1 MKVTVSKYYIPSKR
15 CIQEIDYSKKSK
27 NDTLS
32 TNDTLG
38 PQFKTANGRIVYEGH
53 GIQPDVKIEPEML
66 STITAHLYAQN
77 IIFKFANEFYENNKT
92 IAAPESFE
100 ITDEIYDDFIRFVE
114 DQNFEYTSESE
125 KDFEDLV
132 KTAKLE
138 GYYDNIK
145 DQLDVLKTEL
155 KNHKNNDLIINKEE
169 IKELL
174 KVEIVGRYYFQKG
187 KLISTL
193 KNDKELKRAIELLL
207 NADGQ
212 NEYENILKAVR

>member
-1 MKVTVSKYYIPSKR
+1 M
-15 CIQEIDYSKKSK
+15 
-27 NDTLS
+27 
-32 TNDTLG
+32 
-38 PQFKTANGRIVYEGH
+38 
-53 GIQPDVKIEPEML
+53 
-66 STITAHLYAQN
+66 
-77 IIFKFANEFYENNKT
+77 
-92 IAAPESFE
+92 
-100 ITDEIYDDFIRFVE
+100 
-114 DQNFEYTSESE
+114 
-125 KDFEDLV
+125 